1 MNITDELKAKYQSL
15 IDKGYTT
22 KQISAE
28 TNISWSTTKYNLRK
42 LGLETIHKIKP
53 RPISKNQLDDFV
65 KRNYSTYQIASELN
79 RSQGSVKHWLKK
91 YELKTNPA
99 YCIRRNEIKKEIE
112 SGFKTCS
119 KCKQI
124 KPLNKDNFYIR
135 KSGAFHYW
143 CRKCNDRISL
153 EKQTERKRKC
163 VEYKGGKC
171 VICGYNR
178 YLGSLDFHHLDP
190 AKKDY
195 NISNLR
201 TYSMEKLYKELD
213 KCILVCKNCHCE
225 IHGKVGPSDVSRT
238 HKAPL

>member
-112 SGFKTCS
+112 NG
-119 KCKQI
+119 
-124 KPLNKDNFYIR
+124 LNK
-135 KSGAFHYW
+135 G
-143 CRKCNDRISL
+143 
-153 EKQTERKRKC
+153 
-163 VEYKGGKC
+163 
-171 VICGYNR
+171 
-178 YLGSLDFHHLDP
+178 
-190 AKKDY
+190 
-195 NISNLR
+195 
-201 TYSMEKLYKELD
+201 
-213 KCILVCKNCHCE
+213 
-225 IHGKVGPSDVSRT
+225 
-238 HKAPL
+238 